1 MERSKREFL
10 KAGAGVAAMAAM
22 PGALAQTPA
31 GWQPSARY
39 PDPTVKAVDP
49 SFNRY
54 RLGLAKVERIGS
66 NCRWNEGP
74 VWFGDGG
81 RLLWGGIPN
90 KPIMRWEQGPAA
102 LRWALQPPR

>member
-1 MERSKREFL
+1 MTRTGTALRSPATTVIAAIGRWRRRRSTTSSTEAAHGARGLNPKGGGHMEQSRREFL

-39 PDPTVKAVDP
+39 PDPTVKVIDP

-54 RLGLAKVERIGS
+54 KL
-66 NCRWNEGP
+66 
-74 VWFGDGG
+74 
-81 RLLWGGIPN
+81 
-90 KPIMRWEQGPAA
+90 
-102 LRWALQPPR
+102 